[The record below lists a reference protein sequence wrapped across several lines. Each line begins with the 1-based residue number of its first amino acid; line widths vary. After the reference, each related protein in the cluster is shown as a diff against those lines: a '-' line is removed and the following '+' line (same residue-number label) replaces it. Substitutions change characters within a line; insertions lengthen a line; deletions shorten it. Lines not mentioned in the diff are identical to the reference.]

1 MVNFEEYYL
10 NQSKRIN
17 QFGGGSN
24 GYLMYKGEPFQS
36 GYGLGNAF
44 KSIKRGFKWLL
55 PIIKTHAMPALT
67 SGAKFLGNELVKS
80 AANIAND
87 TIIKNLPVEESI
99 KERANE
105 SIENISQNLIKKLSG
120 GGSSKRK
127 LEEKFQNNNSKIN
140 SSSSSNNTSSN
151 KKSKKIRKRTDIFD
165 YI

>member
-24 GYLMYKGEPFQS
+24 GYLMYRGEPFQS

-44 KSIKRGFKWLL
+44 KYIKRGFKWLL

-67 SGAKFLGNELVKS
+67 SGAKFLGNELIKS

-87 TIIKNLPVEESI
+87 TIINNKPVEESI

-105 SIENISQNLIKKLSG
+105 SIGNISQNLIKNLSG
-120 GGSSKRK
+120 GSLKRK
-127 LEEKFQNNNSKIN
+127 LNENNNSII
-140 SSSSSNNTSSN
+140 SSSSSN
-151 KKSKKIRKRTDIFD
+151 KKPKKIRKRTDIFD

>member
-24 GYLMYKGEPFQS
+24 GYLMYRGEPFQS

-44 KSIKRGFKWLL
+44 KYIKRGFKWLL
-55 PIIKTHAMPALT
+55 PALPALT
-67 SGAKFLGNELVKS
+67 SGAKFLGNELIKS

-87 TIIKNLPVEESI
+87 TIINNKPVEEST

-105 SIENISQNLIKKLSG
+105 SIGNISQNLIKNLSG
-120 GGSSKRK
+120 GSLKRK
-127 LEEKFQNNNSKIN
+127 LNENNNSIIS
-140 SSSSSNNTSSN
+140 SSSSSN
-151 KKSKKIRKRTDIFD
+151 KKPKKIRKRTDIFD

>member
-24 GYLMYKGEPFQS
+24 GYLMYRGEPFQS

-67 SGAKFLGNELVKS
+67 SGAKFLGNELMKS

-87 TIIKNLPVEESI
+87 TIIKNIPVAESI

-105 SIENISQNLIKKLSG
+105 SIENISQNLIKNLSG
-120 GGSSKRK
+120 GGGGARSTKRK
-127 LEEKFQNNNSKIN
+127 LKENKNFNSN
-140 SSSSSNNTSSN
+140 SSSSSS
-151 KKSKKIRKRTDIFD
+151 KKSKKIRKRSDIFD

>member
-24 GYLMYKGEPFQS
+24 GYLMYRGEPFQS

-44 KSIKRGFKWLL
+44 KYIKRGFKWLL
-55 PIIKTHAMPALT
+55 PIIKTHAMPDLT
-67 SGAKFLGNELVKS
+67 SGAKFLGNELIKS

-87 TIIKNLPVEESI
+87 TIINNKPVEESI

-105 SIENISQNLIKKLSG
+105 SIGNIFQNLIKNLSG
-120 GGSSKRK
+120 GNLKRK
-127 LEEKFQNNNSKIN
+127 LNDNNNSR
-140 SSSSSNNTSSN
+140 SSSSN
-151 KKSKKIRKRTDIFD
+151 KKTKKIRKRTDIFD